1 MCAVFSF
8 YLVPLRAHTLIR
20 TRDMER
26 DMERDMACSL
36 APLCKAAKRLNRTR
50 DMACSL
56 APLCKAAKIEMFFL
70 FFVRVEHPV

>member
-36 APLCKAAKRLNRTR
+36 APLCKAAK
-50 DMACSL
+50 
-56 APLCKAAKIEMFFL
+56 IEMFFL